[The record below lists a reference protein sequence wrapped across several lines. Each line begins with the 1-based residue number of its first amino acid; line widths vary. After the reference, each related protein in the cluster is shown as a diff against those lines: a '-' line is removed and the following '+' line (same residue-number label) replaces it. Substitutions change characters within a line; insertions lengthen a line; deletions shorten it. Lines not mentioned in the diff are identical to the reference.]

1 MVKDEMILPPRV
13 IGEIKGV
20 NPSWVSLKV
29 KRTGDLFEL
38 PWFSKANL
46 PHLHIRGKAT
56 GSNKPYEKEKNIS
69 ALRPYSLLPL
79 MRQLIFLWLFVLQRG
94 FHQRKDINITFV

>member
-13 IGEIKGV
+13 IGEIKEV

-38 PWFSKANL
+38 PWFSKAHL
-46 PHLHIRGKAT
+46 PHLHIRSKAT
-56 GSNKPYEKEKNIS
+56 GSNKPYEKEKYIC
-69 ALRPYSLLPL
+69 
-79 MRQLIFLWLFVLQRG
+79 
-94 FHQRKDINITFV
+94 ITFIFIITTDAPIHLLMTLCCKEKGH

>member
-13 IGEIKGV
+13 IGEIKEV

-38 PWFSKANL
+38 PWFSKAHL
-46 PHLHIRGKAT
+46 PHLHIRSKAT
-56 GSNKPYEKEKNIS
+56 GSNKPYEKEKIYLHYS
-69 ALRPYSLLPL
+69 YSLLPP
-79 MRQLIFLWLFVLQRG
+79 MRQLIF
-94 FHQRKDINITFV
+94 